1 MRDNGGVQGY
11 RDDGVVLRT
20 QKLGEADRII
30 TLLTRH
36 NGRVRAVARGI
47 RRTKSRFGARL
58 EPFTHVD
65 VMIHPGRSLDVI
77 TQAEVIR
84 AYGTPLVIDY
94 PKYTAGTAMLE
105 TAERFTPIEKEP
117 AIRQFLLLVGGLRAL
132 GDAIDPPA
140 AIGADDP
147 GEPDPSDPDDASD
160 PGNPGTEGSAS
171 RSARPCPRTE
181 EGGSDE
187 GASPRAEARAGVF
200 GLRKE
205 GARNERL
212 TDEGKNAGLGRA
224 EANGESTVPRDPRM
238 VLDAYFLR
246 SLTFAGYAPALE
258 ACARCGAPGTT
269 DAVRTPASDSDPDSA
284 VGAKPLV
291 AFAIAAGGMVCAG
304 CRPPGSASPA
314 PPTVA
319 LMIALLR
326 GNWDEALRSERR
338 HRVECSGLVAAY
350 LQWHLEHSIRS
361 LRHVE
366 RA

>member
-1 MRDNGGVQGY
+1 VQGY

-36 NGRVRAVARGI
+36 NGRVRAVAKGV

-84 AYGTPLVIDY
+84 AYGTPLVSDY

-105 TAERFTPIEKEP
+105 TAERFTPVEKEP
-117 AIRQFLLLVGGLRAL
+117 AIRQFLLLIGGLRAL
-132 GDAIDPPA
+132 GDAIDPLAPGDQEDSAGPDDLEDPRDDGARA
-140 AIGADDP
+140 APGDQESGGEWADNTGN
-147 GEPDPSDPDDASD
+147 GEP
-160 PGNPGTEGSAS
+160 
-171 RSARPCPRTE
+171 
-181 EGGSDE
+181 
-187 GASPRAEARAGVF
+187 GA
-200 GLRKE
+200 
-205 GARNERL
+205 
-212 TDEGKNAGLGRA
+212 
-224 EANGESTVPRDPRM
+224 VPRDPRM

-258 ACARCGAPGTT
+258 ECARCG
-269 DAVRTPASDSDPDSA
+269 TPVAA
-284 VGAKPLV
+284 RPLV
-291 AFAIAAGGMVCAG
+291 AFAVAAGGMVCAD
-304 CRPPGSASPA
+304 CRLPGSASPA
-314 PPTVA
+314 PQTAA
-319 LMIALLR
+319 LMVLLLR
-326 GNWDEALRSERR
+326 GDWDKAMRSERR

>member
-1 MRDNGGVQGY
+1 VRDNEEVLGY

-36 NGRVRAVARGI
+36 NGRVRAVAKGV

-65 VMIHPGRSLDVI
+65 VMVHPGRSLDVI

-84 AYGTPLVIDY
+84 AYGTALVSDY

-105 TAERFTPIEKEP
+105 TAERFTPVEQEP
-117 AIRQFLLLVGGLRAL
+117 AIRQFLLLIGGLRAL
-132 GDAIDPPA
+132 GDAVDPGDPA
-140 AIGADDP
+140 A
-147 GEPDPSDPDDASD
+147 
-160 PGNPGTEGSAS
+160 
-171 RSARPCPRTE
+171 
-181 EGGSDE
+181 GG
-187 GASPRAEARAGVF
+187 
-200 GLRKE
+200 
-205 GARNERL
+205 
-212 TDEGKNAGLGRA
+212 GRA
-224 EANGESTVPRDPRM
+224 VTRDRDEPGPPEAPRDPRM

-258 ACARCGAPGTT
+258 ECARCGTHGTAGT
-269 DAVRTPASDSDPDSA
+269 AG
-284 VGAKPLV
+284 GAGNAAGTKPLV
-291 AFAIAAGGMVCAG
+291 AFAVAAGGMMCAD
-304 CRPPGSASPA
+304 CRPPGAASPA
-314 PPTVA
+314 PQTVA
-319 LMIALLR
+319 LMLALLS
-326 GNWDEALRSERR
+326 GDWDAAMRSERR